1 MDKNHGFVKIYR
13 SIKNWGWYKDA
24 NTARVFIHCLIS
36 ANFEDKEWMGRKIP
50 RGSFVTSIKNLAKE
64 LKLTKKQVY
73 TAINHLKQTHELE
86 HIGTSRYSVITV
98 KKYAFFQDKGTVKGT
113 QGEHRGNTKGTQR
126 ETTKEYK
133 EGKKERREEIHRIFE
148 ELRKEQQQ

>member
-50 RGSFVTSIKNLAKE
+50 RGSFVTSIKNLSKE
-64 LKLTKKQVY
+64 LKISVDKVR
-73 TAINHLKQTHELE
+73 TAIEHLKITNE
-86 HIGTSRYSVITV
+86 ITCKGTSRYSVITV
-98 KKYAFFQDKGTVKGT
+98 NKFNAYQQNPT
-113 QGEHRGNTKGTQR
+113 QNPKQFPNNSRTNPKQIP
-126 ETTKEYK
+126 TTKEYK